1 MPSKDYIIRMIE
13 QMAQIVRH
21 IRQLIMGGNIAAAER
36 EMEAAAARTGLDV
49 AVGRA
54 MDGQSLLNLF
64 VPPGSTV
71 DPTNCMLF
79 GEILYLDG
87 LRERQLGNLEAA
99 HISFAKSLLLLE
111 AATDERR
118 AAGLRYPE
126 IDERIEELRGLLD
139 G

>member
-1 MPSKDYIIRMIE
+1 MPSKDYILRMIE

-21 IRQLIMGGNIAAAER
+21 IRQLIMGGNIAEAER
-36 EMEAAAARTGLDV
+36 EMEASAARTGLDL

-64 VPPGSTV
+64 IPPGSTV

-79 GEILYLDG
+79 GEILYLDA
-87 LRERQLGNLEAA
+87 LRDRQLGNLGEA
-99 HISFAKSLLLLE
+99 HIGFAKALLLLE

-126 IDERIEELRGLLD
+126 IDERIDELRELLEE
-139 G
+139 